1 MKQAKTEP
9 IAIIG
14 MGCRFPGGA
23 DTPQAFWELLCA
35 GVNAVTEAPPHRW
48 HSDYYDPDPNA
59 AGKMYT
65 RHGGFLAQVDQ
76 FDPQFFNISPRE
88 AASLDPQQR
97 LLLEVAWE
105 AIEHAN
111 LPLEKLKESLTG
123 VFIGISAFDYAL
135 LTEKWTDPE
144 QIDAYY
150 GTGNSLSIASGRIAY
165 FLGLTGPTLS
175 VDTACSSSLVALHL
189 ACQSLQTRECDL
201 ALTGGV
207 NVLISEVP
215 SIGFSKARMLA
226 ADGRCR
232 SFDAAADGYVRG
244 EGCGVVILKRLAEA
258 IADQDN
264 ILAVICGSA
273 MNHVGPSPGLTVP
286 TSLSQQAV
294 IRQAL
299 ANAGIEP
306 WQVSYVEAHGTGTAV
321 GDPIEAEAL
330 AEALGS
336 NRPPEQ
342 PLYVGAVKTNIGH
355 LETASGIAGLIKV
368 VLALQHREI
377 PANLHFNQLNPR
389 IHWDG
394 LPLRI
399 PTEHLPWSVQGKRVA
414 GLSGFGFSGTNVHV
428 VLTEAPTNDEQ
439 GMMIEEEIHP
449 SSLRLRSGQAFI
461 LHPSK
466 ERPLHLLTLSAK
478 TEAAL
483 TALAG
488 RYEHFL
494 STQPHLDLAE
504 VCFTAHTGRTHF
516 RHRFSLVAASSQ
528 EAQEK
533 LAHFVQGQADMGCQG
548 YVEETSH
555 PKIAFLFTGQG
566 SQYPGMGRQLYETQP
581 TFRQALDR
589 CDEILRPYLKQPLL
603 SVLYPNNE
611 TAHLV
616 HETYYTQPAL
626 FALEYAL
633 TELWKSWGIEPD
645 VVIGHSIGECAAA
658 CVAGIFSLEDGLKL
672 VTERGRLMQAL
683 PPNGAMAAVF
693 ADEARVSAAIEP
705 YQQVMSIAAFNSSR
719 QIIISGELQ
728 AVETVTRI
736 LAEEGIETR
745 KLDVSRAFHSP
756 LIEPVLAE
764 TNQVISSLTFHPPQ
778 VEVIST
784 VTGQAVTDEI
794 QTPAYWVRHV
804 RQPVK
809 FRQGMQVLQ
818 TQDCKIFLEI
828 GPKPTLLNLG
838 QQTLPSD
845 AGIWLPSLHP
855 GLDDWQQILQSL
867 GMLYIH
873 GAPID
878 WAGFDRDYIQTRP
891 RLTLP
896 TYPFQRQRYWINT
909 SGSGARA
916 QGGARGKVL
925 HPLLGQCL
933 PSAALKP
940 NQALFEAHISPQNP
954 AFLTGHRVFGTAI
967 LPAAA
972 FLEMALA
979 AGRTVFNVED
989 LVLQDVAIQQ
999 ALVLPEDEQ
1008 KTIQVILT
1016 PENAET
1022 YTFQIFSLTIPTGHE
1037 PFWSLHASGKL
1048 STQKQVHAPP
1058 PVNLTTLAQTLG
1070 FQEILAETCYWQ
1082 AQARGLNF
1090 GPDFQNIAQVW
1101 QGDKEALGH
1110 TRLPENLVSTADKY
1124 LLHPALLDAC
1134 FQVLEAAFPGKTQ
1147 TNLYLPTG
1155 LAQLTFYGR
1164 PGAQAWSHVQVRPTY
1179 EENPQTLLANLR
1191 LFNEHGLVVVEIKGL
1206 QLKQVAPDI
1215 LRQLLQRN
1223 IFDWLYQM
1231 TWQERAP
1238 APPPRS
1244 GDKETSGSWLILAD
1258 AGGLGRQ
1265 LAGLLQE
1272 KGQRCVLAW
1281 PGETYQPAAETDH
1294 YSLNPTQPDQFQQLL
1309 KDSFAPGQPPSL
1321 GIIHLWGLPPTAGE
1335 LDFGTL
1341 QTAQQV
1347 GCQAILHLTQAVLQA
1362 KWAKPPRFWLVTRG
1376 AQPVELPAAPLQV
1389 AQTPVWG
1396 LGRVIALEHPELQCV
1411 RLDLD
1416 PAGDTQESQ
1425 RLFEAVW
1432 QPDQEDQ
1439 IAFRQEKRY
1448 VARLAQLKEQT
1459 RQLQVPTEPFHL
1471 QMSDYGL
1478 LENLTLVP
1486 LKRVQPA
1493 ADEVEIR
1500 VRATGLNFRDVLNA
1514 LGLLKEYAE
1523 ALGFAS
1529 ASDMPFGGEC
1539 AGEVVAVGEN
1549 VSDFKVGDE
1558 VIAAMA
1564 IGSLGSHVTVKA
1576 DFVIAKPPA
1585 MSFEE
1590 AATMTTTFLTAA
1602 YSLNHLAQIRPGDR
1616 VLIHAAAGGVGQ
1628 AAVQIAQQASA
1639 EIFATASPGKWEFLR
1654 SMGLKHVLNSRT
1666 LDFAQE
1672 IMKLTA
1678 RQGVDIVLNSL
1689 NGDFIPKNLEA
1700 LATNGRFVE
1709 IGKIGIW
1716 TETQMKDAR
1725 PDVAYYYFDLIEVA
1739 RQQPGLIK
1747 EMLGDLSQQMQA
1759 GRLKPLPQQVFP
1771 LENVAQAF
1779 RYMAQAKHIGKVVI
1793 SQSTEVRKLVRENG
1807 TYLITGGL
1815 GELGLTVTRW
1825 LVEQGARHLVLV
1837 GRRGAASAAAQQAV
1851 NQLTETGVQVRVLPV
1866 DVSNLAEMP
1875 HLFEDIA
1882 ATMPP
1887 LRGVVHAAGV
1897 LDDGIL
1903 LQQTWE
1909 RFSEVMAP
1917 KVAGAWHLHT
1927 LTRHLAL
1934 DFFICFSSIASLLGS
1949 PGQGNYA
1956 AANAFMDGLMH
1967 HRRALGLPG
1976 LSINW
1981 GPWAQAAGMAA
1992 LASERHQA
2000 RWAGQGINLITPAQ
2014 GLQALETLLKRNV
2027 AQAAVL
2033 RINWSSFVR
2042 QLPPGMTM
2050 PLLETFTQAVGPV
2063 TSPPSSELLQ
2073 KLKTT
2078 PPEERSA
2085 VLLNYIRAQ
2094 LARVLGLSS
2103 PELIEP
2109 GQPFFEL
2116 GLDSLIAIELRN
2128 RFEISFGRSLPATL
2142 LFDYPTVEALADYLA
2157 QEIVSANDSTLP
2169 DAQPTDEQGESEL
2182 IIEESKQ
2189 PSEAEALLLE
2199 ELGELND

>member
-1 MKQAKTEP
+1 
-9 IAIIG
+9 
-14 MGCRFPGGA
+14 
-23 DTPQAFWELLCA
+23 
-35 GVNAVTEAPPHRW
+35 
-48 HSDYYDPDPNA
+48 
-59 AGKMYT
+59 MYT

-97 LLLEVAWE
+97 LLLEVSWE

-111 LPLEKLKESLTG
+111 LPLEKLKESLAG
-123 VFIGISAFDYAL
+123 VFVGISAFDYAL

-189 ACQSLQTRECDL
+189 ACQSLQTGECDL

-207 NVLISEVP
+207 NLLISEVP

-226 ADGRCR
+226 ADGRCK

-286 TSLSQQAV
+286 TSSSQQTV

-299 ANAGIEP
+299 AQAGIEP

-321 GDPIEAEAL
+321 GDPVEGQAL
-330 AEALGS
+330 AEVMSL
-336 NRPPEQ
+336 NRTPEQ

-368 VLALQHREI
+368 VLALQHQEI

-389 IHWDG
+389 IPWDG

-399 PTEHLPWSVQGKRVA
+399 PTEHLPWPAQGKRVA

-428 VLTEAPTNDEQ
+428 ILTEAPT
-439 GMMIEEEIHP
+439 EEKIHP
-449 SSLRLRSGQAFI
+449 SSLRLRSGQVLI
-461 LHPSK
+461 PHPAK

-483 TALAG
+483 IALAG

-494 STQPHLDLAE
+494 SAQPHLDLAE
-504 VCFTAHTGRTHF
+504 ICFTAHTGRTHF
-516 RHRFSLVAASSQ
+516 RHRFSLVAASMP
-528 EAQEK
+528 EAQAK
-533 LAHFVQGQADMGCQG
+533 LANFVRGQADMGCQG

-581 TFRQALDR
+581 TFQRALDR
-589 CDEILRPYLKQPLL
+589 CDEILQSYLKQPLL
-603 SVLYPNNE
+603 SVLYPGDE
-611 TAHLV
+611 TTHLV

-633 TELWKSWGIEPD
+633 TELWKSWGITPD
-645 VVIGHSIGECAAA
+645 VVIGHSIGECVAA
-658 CVAGIFSLEDGLKL
+658 CVAGVFSLEDGLKL

-683 PPNGAMAAVF
+683 PPNGAMAAIF
-693 ADEARVSAAIEP
+693 ADEATVSAAIEP
-705 YQQVMSIAAFNSSR
+705 YQQVMSIAAFNGPR

-728 AVETVTRI
+728 AVETVTRAF
-736 LAEEGIETR
+736 AEQGIETR
-745 KLDVSRAFHSP
+745 MLDVSRAFHSP

-778 VEVIST
+778 VEIVST
-784 VTGQAVTDEI
+784 VTGQAITDEI

-809 FRQGMQVLQ
+809 FRQGMQALQ
-818 TQDCKIFLEI
+818 AQGCRIFLEI

-845 AGIWLPSLHP
+845 AAVWLPSLHP
-855 GLDDWQQILQSL
+855 GVDDWQQMLQSL
-867 GMLYIH
+867 GMLYVH

-878 WAGFDRDYIQTRP
+878 WTGFDRDYVQARP

-909 SGSGARA
+909 SDPGARA
-916 QGGARGKVL
+916 LGSARGKVL
-925 HPLLGQCL
+925 HPLLGQRL

-940 NQALFEAHISPQNP
+940 NQALFEAHLSPQNP

-999 ALVLPEDEQ
+999 ALVLPEDEH

-1022 YTFQIFSLTIPTGHE
+1022 YTFQIFSLTTPADQE

-1048 STQKQVHAPP
+1048 STQKPGDKP
-1058 PVNLTTLAQTLG
+1058 DRFPKPVRFRPVDLTTLAQTLG
-1070 FQEILAETCYWQ
+1070 FQEISAETCYWQ

-1090 GPDFQNIAQVW
+1090 GPDFQNIVQVW

-1110 TRLPENLVSTADKY
+1110 TRLPENLASTAAKY
-1124 LLHPALLDAC
+1124 LLHPVLLDAC

-1155 LAQLTFYGR
+1155 LVQLTFYGQ
-1164 PGAQAWSHVQVRPTY
+1164 PGVQAWSHVRVHPTE
-1179 EENPQTLLANLR
+1179 EENPQTLLADVR
-1191 LFNEHGLVVVEIKGL
+1191 LFNEQGLVTVEIKGL
-1206 QLKQVAPDI
+1206 QLRQIAPDI

-1223 IFDWLYQM
+1223 IFDWLYHT
-1231 TWQERAP
+1231 TWQEQSP
-1238 APPPRS
+1238 ALPPQP
-1244 GDKETSGSWLILAD
+1244 GDKETLGSWLILAD

-1272 KGQRCVLAW
+1272 QGQRCVLAW

-1294 YSLNPTQPDQFQQLL
+1294 YSLNPTQPEQFRQLL
-1309 KDSFAPGQPPSL
+1309 KDSFPPGQPGCQ
-1321 GIIHLWGLPPTAGE
+1321 GIIHLWSVSETAAE
-1335 LDFGTL
+1335 PDFD
-1341 QTAQQV
+1341 TAQQL

-1362 KWAKPPRFWLVTRG
+1362 KWAKPPRLWLVTRG
-1376 AQPVELPAAPLQV
+1376 AQPVESKPTPLQV

-1396 LGRVIALEHPELQCV
+1396 LGRVMALEHPELQCV
-1411 RLDLD
+1411 CVDLA
-1416 PAGDTQESQ
+1416 PATEAQESES
-1425 RLFEAVW
+1425 LFEAVW
-1432 QPDQEDQ
+1432 QPDREDQ
-1439 IAFRQEKRY
+1439 LAFRQGKRY
-1448 VARLAQLKEQT
+1448 VARLAPLKEQAPP
-1459 RQLQVPTEPFHL
+1459 LQAPAGAFRL

-1478 LENLTLVP
+1478 LENLTLTP
-1486 LKRVQPA
+1486 IERTQPA

-1514 LGLLKEYAE
+1514 LGLLKEYAQ
-1523 ALGFAS
+1523 ALGFAE
-1529 ASDMPFGGEC
+1529 AGEIPFGGEC
-1539 AGEVVAVGEN
+1539 AGEVVAVGES

-1558 VIAAMA
+1558 VIAALA
-1564 IGSLGSHVTVKA
+1564 IGSLGSHAMVKA
-1576 DFVIAKPPA
+1576 DFVIAKPPD
-1585 MSFEE
+1585 MSYEE
-1590 AATMTTTFLTAA
+1590 AATLTTTFLTAS
-1602 YSLNHLAQIRPGDR
+1602 YGLNHLAQIQPGDR

-1628 AAVQIAQQASA
+1628 AAVQLAQQVGA
-1639 EIFATASPGKWEFLR
+1639 EIFATASPGKWEFLQ

-1678 RQGVDIVLNSL
+1678 GQGVDVVLNSL
-1689 NGDFIPKNLEA
+1689 NGDFIPKNIEA
-1700 LATNGRFVE
+1700 LAANGRFVE

-1716 TETQMKDAR
+1716 SETQMKEAR
-1725 PDVAYYYFDLIEVA
+1725 PDVAYHYYDLIEVA

-1759 GRLKPLPQQVFP
+1759 GRLKPLPQQVFA
-1771 LENVAQAF
+1771 LENVVQAF

-1793 SQSTEVRKLVRENG
+1793 SQNAEAGKLVHENG
-1807 TYLITGGL
+1807 AYLITGGL
-1815 GELGLTVTRW
+1815 GDLGLTVARW
-1825 LVEQGARHLVLV
+1825 LVEQGARHLVLA

-1851 NQLTETGVQVRVLPV
+1851 NELTETGVEVRVAAV
-1866 DVSNLAEMP
+1866 DVSNLADVAC
-1875 HLFEDIA
+1875 LVEDIA
-1882 ATMPP
+1882 AAKPP
-1887 LRGVVHAAGV
+1887 LRGVVHAAGL

-1903 LQQTWE
+1903 FQQTWE
-1909 RFSEVMAP
+1909 RFAQVMAP
-1917 KVAGAWHLHT
+1917 KMTGTWHLHV
-1927 LTRHLAL
+1927 LTQHLPL

-1956 AANAFMDGLMH
+1956 AANAFMDGLIH
-1967 HRRALGLPG
+1967 YRRALGLPG

-1981 GPWAQAAGMAA
+1981 GPWAQGGMAA
-1992 LASERHQA
+1992 TVSESHQA

-2014 GLQALETLLKRNV
+2014 GLQALEALLKQNV
-2027 AQAAVL
+2027 AQATVL
-2033 RINWSSFVR
+2033 RINWPNFGR
-2042 QLPPGMTM
+2042 QLPPGMSM
-2050 PLLETFTQAVGPV
+2050 PLLETFLETTGPV
-2063 TSPPSSELLQ
+2063 TSPQSSELLE
-2073 KLKTT
+2073 KLKTI
-2078 PPEERSA
+2078 PAEERSA

-2109 GQPFFEL
+2109 GQRFFEL

-2128 RFEISFGRSLPATL
+2128 QFEISFGRSLPATL
-2142 LFDYPTVEALADYLA
+2142 LFDYPTVEALADHLA
-2157 QEIVSANDSTLP
+2157 QEIVLADDPALP
-2169 DAQPTDEQGESEL
+2169 DAQPPDDQAAPEL
-2182 IIEESKQ
+2182 IIESEQ
-2189 PSEAEALLLE
+2189 PSDAEALLLE
-2199 ELGELND
+2199 ELGELGD